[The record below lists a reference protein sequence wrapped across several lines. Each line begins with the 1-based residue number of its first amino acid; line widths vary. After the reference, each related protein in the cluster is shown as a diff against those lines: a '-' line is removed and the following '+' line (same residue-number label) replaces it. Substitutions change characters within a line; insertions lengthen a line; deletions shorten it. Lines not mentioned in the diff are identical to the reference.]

1 MDNGMLGNQVSEQW
15 QRVSGL
21 LRTEIGEAA
30 YQSWVKP
37 MTVREVTD
45 GEVRISVPTRFMR
58 DWVVAHY
65 KDKLAELWLAED
77 ADVTDVNFYV
87 QSSRNEQKIKRE
99 VTGEDRIEPAAPA
112 RPSNGR
118 QQASLTGSLNG
129 SAGNQESL
137 SSVEDISAPLDPR
150 YTFDQFVVGKP
161 NEFAY
166 AAARRVAEASTVH
179 FNPLFLYGGVGLGK
193 THLMHAIA
201 HHIRQMN
208 PERNVI
214 YLSAEKFMYRFIRA
228 LREQNTVDFKE
239 QFRSVDVLMIDD
251 VQFISGKES
260 TQEEF
265 FHTFNALVDQRR
277 QIVISADKSPVD
289 LDGIEERL
297 KSRLNC
303 GLVADIHATTYELR
317 LGILQSKAVKLGVD
331 IPSKVLEFLAHKIT
345 ANVRELEGA
354 LNRVVA
360 HSQLVGRDIS
370 LETTQE
376 VLHDLLR
383 ASDRRITIEEIQ
395 KHVASHFNVKL
406 SEMSSHRRARS
417 VARPRQVAMY
427 LAKQLTSRSL
437 PEIGRKFER
446 DHTTVMHAVKKVEE
460 LKERDTGFAEDI
472 ELLRRMLQG

>member
-1 MDNGMLGNQVSEQW
+1 MDDQLMPQW
-15 QRVSGL
+15 ERVCAL

-30 YQSWVKP
+30 YQSWLKP
-37 MTVREVTD
+37 MTVQNTAEGR
-45 GEVRISVPTRFMR
+45 VRISVPTRFMR
-58 DWVVAHY
+58 DWIVAHY
-65 KDKLAELWLAED
+65 IERLCTLWQKED
-77 ADVTDVNFYV
+77 SSIHGVDIIVHSDEALSS
-87 QSSRNEQKIKRE
+87 QSPVSDSQRIRRG
-99 VTGEDRIEPAAPA
+99 TLPDDRSA
-112 RPSNGR
+112 
-118 QQASLTGSLNG
+118 QASDYPDL
-129 SAGNQESL
+129 
-137 SSVEDISAPLDPR
+137 SAPLDPR

-166 AAARRVAEASTVH
+166 AAARRVAEGATVH

-201 HHIRQMN
+201 WHIRN
-208 PERNVI
+208 SEPRRTVI

-251 VQFISGKES
+251 VQFIGGKDS

-265 FHTFNALVDQRR
+265 FHTFNSLVDQGR
-277 QIVISADKSPVD
+277 QIVISADKSPSD
-289 LDGIEERL
+289 LEGMEERL

-317 LGILQSKAVKLGVD
+317 LGILQSKAETLGAAV
-331 IPSKVLEFLAHKIT
+331 PGKVMEFLAHKIT

-360 HSQLVGRDIS
+360 HAQLIGHEITM
-370 LETTQE
+370 ETSQE

-383 ASDRRITIEEIQ
+383 ANDRRVTIEEIQ
-395 KHVASHFNVKL
+395 KSVASHFNIRV
-406 SEMSSHRRARS
+406 SDMHSARRARS
-417 VARPRQVAMY
+417 VARPRQIAMY

-437 PEIGRKFER
+437 PEIGRKFGGR
-446 DHTTVMHAVKKVEE
+446 DHTTVMHAVRKVEE
-460 LKERDTGFAEDI
+460 LRERDNTFAEDV
-472 ELLRRMLQG
+472 ELLRRMLEG